1 VLDTPPRPERRA
13 DLDWLRVIAV
23 LLVLF
28 FHTGMM
34 FVSWPWHVKSPVRSQ
49 ALEIVMGWMHVWRM
63 PLLLFVSGAGTLL
76 ALGHR
81 TPGAFLSERARRL
94 LLPFAF
100 GCFVIVPPQIYVE
113 RIAQYRSFW
122 EFYPTVLELVPY
134 PEGGSLSFHH
144 LWFVLYLF
152 VYSVALLPLL
162 LRLRSPRVDP
172 LFDRLARLGERR
184 FGTLAWLA
192 PLVGSQLVL
201 GPWWPQ
207 DTLALVGDYAAL
219 ARYGLYFLAGFL
231 FARDPRL
238 WEAVRRE
245 RHRNLAVSGLA
256 GAALY
261 AGSLV
266 QVRPTW
272 FGWDALYGIPALVV
286 GWSTLLAIAGFAQV
300 HFTRGGPLLRYATEA
315 VYPFYILHQTVIV
328 ILGYNV
334 VRWRG
339 GLWGNYLLICGGSFV
354 ATMAIHHLAVR
365 PFALTRL
372 LFGLKPRRWTNPAPG
387 VELAPSP
394 HVSLGSAEVAGVGRS
409 SHRGRCGW

>member
-1 VLDTPPRPERRA
+1 MLDPTPQPERRPE
-13 DLDWLRVIAV
+13 LDWLRAGAV

-34 FVSWPWHVKSPVRSQ
+34 FVSWPWVVKSPVRSQ
-49 ALEIVMGWMHVWRM
+49 VLELVMGWLHWWRM
-63 PLLLFVSGAGTLL
+63 PLLLFVSGAGTFL
-76 ALGHR
+76 AMR
-81 TPGAFLSERARRL
+81 RRSPGAFLAERSRRL

-113 RIAQYRSFW
+113 RIEEYRTFW
-122 EFYPTVLELVPY
+122 EFYPTVFELVPY
-134 PEGGSLSFHH
+134 PQGGSLSFHH

-152 VYSVALLPLL
+152 LYSVAFLPLL
-162 LRLRSPRVDP
+162 LWLRSPRADP
-172 LFDRLARLGERR
+172 FFDRLARLGERR
-184 FGTLAWLA
+184 FGSLLWLV

-207 DTLALVGDYAAL
+207 DTLGLVGDYAAL
-219 ARYGLYFLAGFL
+219 ARYGLFFLAGFL

-238 WEAVRRE
+238 WEAACRE

-256 GAALY
+256 AAALF
-261 AGSLV
+261 ASGLV
-266 QVRPTW
+266 RVRPTW
-272 FGWDALYGIPALVV
+272 FGWDAMCGIPALVL
-286 GWSTLLAIAGFAQV
+286 GWSTVLAIVGWAQV
-300 HFTRGGPLLRYATEA
+300 HLTRGGPLLRYATEA

-328 ILGYNV
+328 ILGYQV

-365 PFALTRL
+365 PFALTRF
-372 LFGLKPRRWTNPAPG
+372 LFGLKARQTGAASRRVEDLTPPSIPRSTRVIA
-387 VELAPSP
+387 
-394 HVSLGSAEVAGVGRS
+394 SAAE
-409 SHRGRCGW
+409 